1 MTKGEFTDI
10 HITLEKKYWDYDLL
24 RKLEFGS
31 STFDRPNVAMTCN
44 DIKRIL
50 IDCFS

>member
-31 STFDRPNVAMTCN
+31 STFDRPNVA
-44 DIKRIL
+44 RIL